1 MAKSLD
7 QLLQR
12 SRPILLDGAT
22 GTELLRRGVSTGLPL
37 WSAHALAD
45 RAGLEILT
53 TIHMDYARAG
63 AEILVTNTFRTS
75 YRTLDRAGCARN
87 WKQLNRR
94 AVEAA
99 REGVKAS
106 GSELALVAG
115 GLAPLE
121 DCYRPDLAPDEE
133 TCYREHHRQAEL
145 LAELGVDLI
154 FVETVNCSREAV
166 GAVRAGT
173 EMGLPVLISLCPK
186 PPAHLLSEDALEDV
200 VPRLVDLGGENLRG
214 ILLNCA
220 TPDVMDACYAKLIG
234 LAGGLAHGLYP
245 HMGQPDDEVGWK
257 LPKQGEPLPLA
268 ERLLPWLDRG
278 ARFIGGC
285 CGTTPR
291 HIEALRQGIDRRE
304 ALRQRTPARG

>member
-12 SRPILLDGAT
+12 SRPVLLDGAT
-22 GTELLRRGVSTGLPL
+22 GTELLRRGAWTGLPL

-45 RAGLEILT
+45 RTGLEVLT
-53 TIHMDYARAG
+53 TIHRDYARAG

-75 YRTLDRAGCARN
+75 YRTLDRAGWAGN
-87 WKQLNRR
+87 WEPLNRR

-99 REGVKAS
+99 REGAKAS
-106 GSELALVAG
+106 GSERTMVAG

-133 TCYREHHRQAEL
+133 TCYREHHRQAKL

-154 FVETVNCSREAV
+154 FVETVNCAREAM
-166 GAVRAGT
+166 GAVRAGAET
-173 EMGLPVLISLCPK
+173 GLPVLISLCPK
-186 PPAHLLSEDALEDV
+186 PPAHLLSEDALVDV
-200 VPRLVDLGGENLRG
+200 VPRLIDLGGEALRG

-220 TPDVMDACYAKLIG
+220 TPDVMDACYPRLIG
-234 LAGGLAHGLYP
+234 LAGGVAHGIYP
-245 HMGQPDDEVGWK
+245 HMGQANDEVGWK
-257 LPKQGEPLPLA
+257 LPEQGEPLPLA

-291 HIEALRQGIDRRE
+291 HIEALRQTIERRE
-304 ALRQRTPARG
+304 ARR

>member
-1 MAKSLD
+1 MAKLLD
-7 QLLQR
+7 QLLKR
-12 SRPILLDGAT
+12 SRPVLLDGAT
-22 GTELLRRGVSTGLPL
+22 GTELLRRGVRTGLPL

-53 TIHMDYARAG
+53 AIHKDYARAG

-75 YRTLDRAGCARN
+75 HRTLDRAGCAGN
-87 WKQLNRR
+87 WERLNRR

-99 REGVKAS
+99 REGAEAC
-106 GSELALVAG
+106 GSERALVAG

-133 TCYREHHRQAEL
+133 TCYREHRRQAEL
-145 LAELGVDLI
+145 LTELGVDLI
-154 FVETVNCSREAV
+154 FVETVNCAREAT
-166 GAVRAGT
+166 GAVRACT
-173 EMGLPVLISLCPK
+173 ETGLPVLISLCPK
-186 PPAHLLSEDALEDV
+186 PPAHLLSGDALEDV
-200 VPRLVDLGGENLRG
+200 VPRLIDLGGENLGG

-220 TPDVMDACYAKLIG
+220 TPDVMDACYPKLIAFADG
-234 LAGGLAHGLYP
+234 IAHGIYP
-245 HMGQPDDEVGWK
+245 HMGQPDDAVGWK
-257 LPKQGEPLPLA
+257 LPKQGEPVPLA

-278 ARFIGGC
+278 SHFIGGC

-304 ALRQRTPARG
+304 ARR